1 MSLDRAKQP
10 FKASLWLM
18 LATVFWGLSFLSMKA
33 LVMTQEKL
41 LPEGSTWF
49 FASLS
54 IVVRFAVAGLILFF
68 LCLPTL
74 RKLTRLELWQGA
86 GLALFGS
93 IGLLFQMDG
102 VNYTSASTSAFLTQF
117 YCLILPFVQAVREHR
132 RPPALILLASVL
144 VLSGMAILVKFDW
157 REMRLG
163 RGEWETILASLFF
176 TGQIL
181 WLERPKF
188 AANNASRTTLVMFL
202 GSALVI
208 LPVALYHAGT
218 PSDLWRVYQSGP
230 AILFTGI
237 LILFCTL
244 AAYYMMNRWQ
254 PEVTATQAGLIYCAE
269 PVFTSLFALCLPAVF
284 SQWAMIQY
292 ANETLTPHLILG
304 GGLILTANVMI
315 ITQAARR

>member
-1 MSLDRAKQP
+1 
-10 FKASLWLM
+10 M

-33 LVMTQEKL
+33 LVLTQEKL

-54 IVVRFAVAGLILFF
+54 ILIRFGVAGMILFF

-74 RKLTRLELWQGA
+74 RKLTGLEIWQGA
-86 GLALFGS
+86 GLAVVGS

-102 VNYTSASTSAFLTQF
+102 VNYTPASTSAFLTQF
-117 YCLILPFVQAVREHR
+117 YCLILPFVQAVRERR
-132 RPPALILLASVL
+132 RPPAMILLASVM
-144 VLSGMAILVKFDW
+144 VLSGVAVLARFDW
-157 REMRLG
+157 WEMRMG
-163 RGEWETILASLFF
+163 RGEWETILASVIF

-181 WLERPKF
+181 WLERPVF
-188 AANNASRTTLVMFL
+188 AGNNAPRTTLVMFL

-208 LPVALYHAGT
+208 LPVAFYHAGV
-218 PSDLWRVYQSGP
+218 PSNLWRVYQSGP
-230 AILFTGI
+230 ALVFIGI

-269 PVFTSLFALCLPAVF
+269 PVFTSLFALGLPAVF
-284 SQWAMIQY
+284 SQWAAIQY
-292 ANETLTPHLILG
+292 ANETLTPHLLIG
-304 GGLILTANVMI
+304 GGLILAANVMI
-315 ITQAARR
+315 ITLSARR